1 MNYLK
6 ILIVSSLLFVQNSI
20 LVFLQKIIWRKKPRK
35 VKNILVY
42 KVGNIGDIVTAYPAI
57 RLIRLKYPNAN
68 IDLLTSAGQKIKKYT
83 SAASLLKSQ
92 QIIDKIISYSDGN
105 IFPISKNICDSK
117 YDLCFYMSDDRTH
130 FIRELRNLLFF
141 STLKIKYLS
150 GISVNTIKFFQKS
163 YATKNPYPYENEVDR
178 NLNATQLS
186 TEKHFN
192 FFYYK
197 DNSSNEIK
205 EQSCE
210 INNALIIATGAKIN
224 PKKWDLNNFFEIANL
239 WLQNKGDVVFIGN
252 KEDDIDAKKI
262 ISKISELNNFEKNL
276 SENKY
281 YNFCSKTSLE
291 DTVYLIDKGK
301 VMIAND
307 SGPAHLSSFTQTKVV
322 TIQASLDFKI
332 KWDPYLS
339 KKFVMRSSN
348 INNIKYTQVWDKIM
362 EVA

>member
-6 ILIVSSLLFVQNSI
+6 ILIVSSLLFFQNSI
-20 LVFLQKIIWRKKPRK
+20 LVFLQKIIWRKKPLK

-42 KVGNIGDIVTAYPAI
+42 KVGNIGDIVTVYPAT
-57 RLIRLKYPNAN
+57 RLIRSKYPNAN
-68 IDLLTSAGQKIKKYT
+68 IDFLTSAGPKIKKWT
-83 SAASLLKSQ
+83 SAASLLQSQ
-92 QIIDKIISYSDGN
+92 QIVNNIIFYSDGN
-105 IFPISKNICDSK
+105 ILPISKNIRESE
-117 YDLCFYMSDDRTH
+117 YDICFYMSDDRTY

-141 STLKIKYLS
+141 STLKIKYLLGS
-150 GISVNTIKFFQKS
+150 SVNTIKFFQKS
-163 YATKNPYPYENEVDR
+163 YATKNPYPYEHEVDR
-178 NLNATQLS
+178 NIKLTKLS
-186 TEKHFN
+186 TGEHFN

-197 DNSSNEIK
+197 HNSSNEII
-205 EQSCE
+205 ERSRN

-224 PKKWDLNNFFEIANL
+224 QKKWDLNNFFEIANL
-239 WLQNKGDVVFIGN
+239 WLHNEGDVVFIGN

-262 ISKISELNNFEKNL
+262 ISKMNELESCGKNI

-281 YNFCSKTSLE
+281 YNFCNKTSLE

-322 TIQASLDFKI
+322 SIQASLDFKI

-348 INNIKYTQVWDKIM
+348 INSIKYTQAWDKIM
-362 EVA
+362 EAA